1 MANKIVIIFL
11 LLFTAGAQAQD
22 TTGRRPDSPLREFW
36 HQIDDIFNDINF
48 SNAHWGVVIQ
58 SLKTGEYFYKRNEDK
73 LVTPASNNK
82 LFTTA
87 AGLIALGSD
96 FRYETPVYALG
107 EIDGSILKGDLIV
120 QGSGDPTFSGR
131 FYNNDMFGVFNK
143 WADSLLNIGIDE
155 ISGNIIGDDNSF
167 EDKGLGNGWSW
178 DYESFW
184 YAAPSGA
191 LSFNDNCIDITVVY
205 DKREENAVVK
215 VIPSTRYVIVMNNV
229 NAVPADSITSIDV
242 YRERGT
248 NVITVFGTLRQ
259 NDTVKTYCTINN
271 PTQYTTV
278 VFKDILER
286 RGITVRG
293 YAMDIDDIS
302 VSPDY
307 SKLQRLFTHYSVP
320 LRDIVKVIN
329 KNSHN
334 LYAEQLLKTIGLEV
348 KNFGSYENGVE
359 ATKEILEDM
368 GINPESIIIA
378 DGSGLSRLNMVTPR
392 QITTLLTYMYN
403 HGQYVPFYNSLPVA
417 GVDGTLANRM
427 KNTRAEGRIRAK
439 SGFLGFARSLSGYAI
454 TADNEPVVFSIIANN
469 FNVPVKLAEN
479 LQDLVCLRL
488 ANFSRKQMEY

>member
-1 MANKIVIIFL
+1 MVSKIILFL
-11 LLFTAGAQAQD
+11 LLLTPYIVSQD
-22 TTGRRPDSPLREFW
+22 TITPIPVSPLKDFSL
-36 HQIDDIFNDINF
+36 QIDDIFNDINF

-87 AGLIALGSD
+87 AGLLTLGD
-96 FRYETPVYALG
+96 DYRYETAIYALG
-107 EIDGSILKGDLIV
+107 EIDGTILKGDLII

-131 FYNNDMFGVFNK
+131 FYNNDMFSVFNK
-143 WADSLLNIGIDE
+143 WADSLINIGIDE
-155 ISGNIIGDDNSF
+155 ITGNIVGDDNSF
-167 EDKGLGNGWSW
+167 DDRGLGNGWSW
-178 DYESFW
+178 DYESSWF
-184 YAAPSGA
+184 AAPSGA
-191 LSFNDNCIDITVVY
+191 LSFNDNCVDITVVY
-205 DKREENAVVK
+205 DQREENAVLK

-229 NAVPADSITSIDV
+229 NAVSNDSLTSIDV

-248 NVITVFGTLRQ
+248 NVINVFGTLRQ
-259 NDTVKTYCTINN
+259 NDTVRTYCTINN
-271 PTQYTTV
+271 PTQYTIV
-278 VFKDILER
+278 VLKDVLER

-293 YAMDIDDIS
+293 YPMDIDDIS

-307 SKLQRLFTHYSVP
+307 SRLQRLFTHYSVP

-334 LYAEQLLKTIGLEV
+334 FYAEQLLKTIGLEV
-348 KNFGSYENGVE
+348 KNYGSYENGVE
-359 ATKEILEDM
+359 ACKEIFENM
-368 GINPESIIIA
+368 GINPESMIMA
-378 DGSGLSRLNMVTPR
+378 DGSGLSRLNLVTPR
-392 QITTLLTYMYN
+392 QITTLLTYLYN
-403 HGQYVPFYNSLPVA
+403 HRQYVPFYNSLPIA
-417 GVDGTLANRM
+417 GVDGTLANRL

-439 SGFLGFARSLSGYAI
+439 TGFLGFARSLSGYAI

-488 ANFSRKQMEY
+488 ANFSRKPSEY